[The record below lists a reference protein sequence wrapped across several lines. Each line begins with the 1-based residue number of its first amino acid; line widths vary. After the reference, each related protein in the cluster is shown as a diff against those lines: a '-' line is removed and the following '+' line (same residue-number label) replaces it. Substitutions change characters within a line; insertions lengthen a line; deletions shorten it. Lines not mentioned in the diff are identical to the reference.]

1 MKKTMDLNKIDK
13 NKFINDINADIEY
26 YQNELDN
33 LKKTML
39 NKYLYTTDKVDKLS
53 FLSDSNKII
62 YYSVKIEVLKE
73 FKSELESGIT
83 SLRYM

>member
-1 MKKTMDLNKIDK
+1 MDLNKIDK

-26 YQNELDN
+26 YQKELDN
-33 LKKTML
+33 LKKIMI
-39 NKYLYTTDKVDKLS
+39 NKYLNTTDKVAKLS
-53 FLSDSNKII
+53 FLIDSNKII
-62 YYSVKIEVLKE
+62 YYLVKIEVLKE